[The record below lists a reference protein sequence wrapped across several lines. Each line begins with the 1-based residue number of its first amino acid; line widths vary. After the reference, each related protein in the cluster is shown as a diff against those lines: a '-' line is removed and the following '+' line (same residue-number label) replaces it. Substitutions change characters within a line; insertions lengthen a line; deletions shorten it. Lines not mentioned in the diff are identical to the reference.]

1 MFPDYL
7 SVSYDYDERSSI
19 FNNVSMYYM
28 TNPCTLTATVFRLIK
43 KDCKGAILEGSTCIC
58 DICWTFEFQKNL
70 IKLKEPKN
78 QTDIYYKCT
87 LVNQIGYVKVI
98 IILWWKIKC
107 QCRCNI
113 ITLNFVL
120 NSVSCP
126 IELMLISQIIL
137 FMFIVE
143 KMKGTQHGLKG

>member
-19 FNNVSMYYM
+19 FNNVSMYSM

-43 KDCKGAILEGSTCIC
+43 KDCKGAILEGPTCIC

-87 LVNQIGYVKVI
+87 TGKSDWICKSYHNSMMKNKVPM
-98 IILWWKIKC
+98 
-107 QCRCNI
+107 QVQHN
-113 ITLNFVL
+113 N
-120 NSVSCP
+120 
-126 IELMLISQIIL
+126 IELCPKFSELSSWVDVN
-137 FMFIVE
+137 FSNHTVYVYCWKDE
-143 KMKGTQHGLKG
+143 RCPAWT